1 MQKGHL
7 TCSVNVKL
15 GRLSARRSELNDN
28 DDDGDDLGDEPA
40 AAVAAEPVPHAEHG
54 ADLLP
59 RPAQLQALPP
69 PRLDAGDGLTPH

>member
-1 MQKGHL
+1 MFSNRHQQK
-7 TCSVNVKL
+7 
-15 GRLSARRSELNDN
+15 NDN

-59 RPAQLQALPP
+59 GPAQLQALPP
-69 PRLDAGDGLTPH
+69 PRLDAGDGHTPH